1 MLLCTLFT
9 KHLTLFLF
17 IFFFSPS
24 LHPLSSLSASLLLKD
39 PRLSQSICTWRKL
52 GVSKSRGYV
61 VCEVWRN
68 GGAHLLTG
76 WGTLE
81 NSYLIRWSRVQ
92 SNLLESPWRG
102 WHLALTQASMGP
114 LRLGQSQKGH
124 TLTTHQILEAL
135 LKPLSTCRMIRC
147 DGHYLWI
154 MLWSEREREIFF
166 FFFLFKKQRVFW
178 GWKFT

>member
-9 KHLTLFLF
+9 KHLALFLF

-24 LHPLSSLSASLLLKD
+24 LHPLSSLSASLSLEV
-39 PRLSQSICTWRKL
+39 PRLSQSICAWRKL

-61 VCEVWRN
+61 VCEVCWNGAINLLAGWR
-68 GGAHLLTG
+68 
-76 WGTLE
+76 TLE

-92 SNLLESPWRG
+92 SNLLESPTRW
-102 WHLALTQASMGP
+102 WHVAHVALTQASMGP

-124 TLTTHQILEAL
+124 TLTTHQISEAL

-147 DGHYLWI
+147 DGHYL
-154 MLWSEREREIFF
+154 
-166 FFFLFKKQRVFW
+166 
-178 GWKFT
+178 

>member
-9 KHLTLFLF
+9 KHLALFLF

-24 LHPLSSLSASLLLKD
+24 LHPLSSLSASLPLKV
-39 PRLSQSICTWRKL
+39 RHGNQSVCTWRKL

-61 VCEVWRN
+61 VCEVCWN
-68 GGAHLLTG
+68 GAIHLLTG

-81 NSYLIRWSRVQ
+81 NSYLISWSRVQ
-92 SNLLESPWRG
+92 SNLLESPWRW

-154 MLWSEREREIFF
+154 ML
-166 FFFLFKKQRVFW
+166 
-178 GWKFT
+178 

>member
-24 LHPLSSLSASLLLKD
+24 LHPLSSLSASLPLKV
-39 PRLSQSICTWRKL
+39 RHGNQSVCTWRKL

-68 GGAHLLTG
+68 GLINLLAG

-147 DGHYLWI
+147 DGHYL
-154 MLWSEREREIFF
+154 
-166 FFFLFKKQRVFW
+166 
-178 GWKFT
+178 